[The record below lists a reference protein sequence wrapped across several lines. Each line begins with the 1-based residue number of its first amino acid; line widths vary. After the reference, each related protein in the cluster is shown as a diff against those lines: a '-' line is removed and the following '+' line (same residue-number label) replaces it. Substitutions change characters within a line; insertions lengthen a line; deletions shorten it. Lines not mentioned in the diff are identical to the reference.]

1 MRPFLTACLAFA
13 VPAFA
18 GTLRNADA
26 REYHLKIKA
35 ANGEQH
41 EPINTTTT
49 WDKTCAAFPCN
60 IENEDTGDVIR
71 LTCAEENLD
80 IMNGHFALNT
90 GGAVAVE
97 NAAPAPAPSAPAEK
111 PGKRGKHGG
120 KKALAHKAHAKAAS
134 KKAPKTRHAR
144 RG

>member
-1 MRPFLTACLAFA
+1 MRPFLIACLAFA

-49 WDKTCAAFPCN
+49 WDKTCTAFPCN

-90 GGAVAVE
+90 GTVAVE
-97 NAAPAPAPSAPAEK
+97 NAAPAPESAPVVK
-111 PGKRGKHGG
+111 PGKHGKG
-120 KKALAHKAHAKAAS
+120 KKRLAGKAHAHAS

>member
-1 MRPFLTACLAFA
+1 MRLFLLACLAFA

-49 WDKTCAAFPCN
+49 WDKTCSAFPCN

-90 GGAVAVE
+90 GDSVAVE
-97 NAAPAPAPSAPAEK
+97 NAAPASAPAPVVK
-111 PGKRGKHGG
+111 PGKHGKHGG
-120 KKALAHKAHAKAAS
+120 KKALAGKAHAKAGS
-134 KKAPKTRHAR
+134 KKAPKARHAR